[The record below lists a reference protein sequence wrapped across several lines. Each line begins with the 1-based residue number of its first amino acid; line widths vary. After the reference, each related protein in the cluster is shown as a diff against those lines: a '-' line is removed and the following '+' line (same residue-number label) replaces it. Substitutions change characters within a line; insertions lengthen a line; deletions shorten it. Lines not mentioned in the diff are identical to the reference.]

1 MTDEAKFGSPALT
14 FDDVL
19 LLPARSAFMPTEAAT
34 TARLTRRI
42 SLRLPLL
49 SSAMDTVTEA
59 SMAVAMARQGGAG
72 VLHRNMSIEDQAR
85 QVPGLRSAR
94 RLAGRRAPRDHHQ
107 QGHQV
112 RAGSQPPRG
121 RADDADAA
129 YHRA

>member
-19 LLPARSAFMPTEAAT
+19 LLPARSAFMPSEAAT

-72 VLHRNMSIEDQAR
+72 GLHRNMSIEDQAH
-85 QVPGLRSAR
+85 PGDIVKRSE
-94 RLAGRRAPRDHHQ
+94 AGMNTQTPTPGGPPPHPEGEGSGAP
-107 QGHQV
+107 
-112 RAGSQPPRG
+112 
-121 RADDADAA
+121 
-129 YHRA
+129 

>member
-19 LLPARSAFMPTEAAT
+19 LLPARSALMPSEAAT

-59 SMAVAMARQGGAG
+59 SMAVAMARQGGG
-72 VLHRNMSIEDQAR
+72 RGFHRHMSIEDPA
-85 QVPGLRSAR
+85 
-94 RLAGRRAPRDHHQ
+94 
-107 QGHQV
+107 HQV
-112 RAGSQPPRG
+112 DILQPSEAGGVDQPPP
-121 RADDADAA
+121 
-129 YHRA
+129 